1 MRMENRRKGRKW
13 KRQLMKSYIM
23 PLLKKRCEYSIF
35 EKKTQNDD
43 KCVENMENEIIRKIG
58 WTRKRPRKNGWKK
71 YRKREEQNIVK
82 NKNRLRSGWWTGA
95 ETGAPGT
102 RLASFFVELGDH
114 SDSHES
120 RPLGLLG
127 FWRVF
132 RSFDNSLLLAEV
144 DIERLSPEV
153 FFYDCRGLSRRSR
166 RVRHGG
172 LLSACCHWRDKGSEI
187 VVYWSYQGVLLD
199 TATSFAE
206 NNCNDNKENKGGKDK
221 HNICVPS
228 PKKLFARKLKPP
240 KLKY

>member
-71 YRKREEQNIVK
+71 YRKREKQNIVK

-120 RPLGLLG
+120 RRLGLLILVSRLNFIWQSKKPLSN
-127 FWRVF
+127 FWSASLTVIHCLC
-132 RSFDNSLLLAEV
+132 DNKKCKKKRKL
-144 DIERLSPEV
+144 
-153 FFYDCRGLSRRSR
+153 GLIFGAYS
-166 RVRHGG
+166 G
-172 LLSACCHWRDKGSEI
+172 LLTIACSG
-187 VVYWSYQGVLLD
+187 
-199 TATSFAE
+199 
-206 NNCNDNKENKGGKDK
+206 
-221 HNICVPS
+221 
-228 PKKLFARKLKPP
+228 RKLT
-240 KLKY
+240 